1 MLFRSFCF
9 SLSTRPEL
17 YGRSAIR
24 NATRIANPGCYATA
38 IQLLTAP
45 LLPYVKSGA
54 WPTVFGVS
62 GYSGAGTVLAQTP
75 DGQPISN
82 PKVPP
87 ESLGGA
93 IRPYSLTDHVHEREA
108 GRHLSR
114 LLPGLNLHSKGV
126 ESVQVAFVPVIAPWF
141 SGIICTLSMP
151 LASKAT
157 AADIRALY
165 EERYKDESLV
175 RVQAGVPSLADI
187 SGNHGAVIGGVQ
199 VHSEGE
205 RVVVVV
211 SRSLCIL

>member
-1 MLFRSFCF
+1 LTQS
-9 SLSTRPEL
+9 EL
-17 YGRSAIR
+17 YERSAIR

-45 LLPYVKSGA
+45 LLPYVKPGA

-75 DGQPISN
+75 EGQPISN

-87 ESLGGA
+87 KSLGGA

-108 GRHLSR
+108 GWHLSR
-114 LLPGLNLHSKGV
+114 LLPGLNPGI
-126 ESVQVAFVPVIAPWF
+126 ESVQVAFVPVVAPWF

-151 LASKAT
+151 LASKAA

-165 EERYKDESLV
+165 EEKYKDEPLV
-175 RVQAGVPSLADI
+175 RVQAGIPSLSDI
-187 SGNHGAVIGGVQ
+187 SDKHGAVIGGVQ

-211 SRSLCIL
+211 SRSLGTH